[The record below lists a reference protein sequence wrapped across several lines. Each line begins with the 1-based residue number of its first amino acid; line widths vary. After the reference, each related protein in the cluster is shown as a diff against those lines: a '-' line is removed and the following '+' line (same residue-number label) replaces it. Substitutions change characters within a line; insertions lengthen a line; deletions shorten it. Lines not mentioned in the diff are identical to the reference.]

1 MQSHLPI
8 LPPTIVGGHCHV
20 CCGCVLIVER
30 QNGVASHAPYRYQR
44 ALPSTAKISHDIQK
58 QQAVGPLTASF
69 WTILRRVSHQVATPV
84 PALINPRT
92 VVDIIWTASRVE
104 VIETV
109 WAVCA
114 SASKGRAAG
123 DIAVVIVLPVNSGS
137 ERIWRGISTS
147 PVIPRVHKSKYPVC
161 FALMD

>member
-1 MQSHLPI
+1 
-8 LPPTIVGGHCHV
+8 
-20 CCGCVLIVER
+20 
-30 QNGVASHAPYRYQR
+30 
-44 ALPSTAKISHDIQK
+44 
-58 QQAVGPLTASF
+58 
-69 WTILRRVSHQVATPV
+69 
-84 PALINPRT
+84 

-104 VIETV
+104 VIEAV

-123 DIAVVIVLPVNSGS
+123 DIAVVIVLPVNSSS

-161 FALMD
+161 FALMDWFRDRHVDKKTVQ